1 MDIALVFPGQG
12 SQKPGMAQ
20 DLAAAWP
27 EAARVMHD
35 ADAALGLP
43 LSATCFGG
51 SAEALTATEVAQP
64 ALLAHGIA
72 AWTVLAPRLAPHVR
86 CAAGH
91 SLGEFTAHVAAGTLD
106 FADAMRLVRT
116 RGEAMRDAA
125 TGRPGA
131 MAAILGDL
139 QRPIDAICADATREA
154 GLVVPANYNSPGQ
167 VVVSGEAAGVERA
180 MQLAK
185 EAGAKRA
192 MPLKVSGAFHSPLM
206 APARDALEAALGAA
220 SLRDPALPVY
230 ANVTAAP
237 VTTAADARAL
247 LGEQLTGAVRWT
259 ETVRRIAA
267 DFPGIVFVECGPG
280 HVLYGLI
287 HKAVPGAEVWHA
299 GTTADLETILSKVA

>member
-12 SQKPGMAQ
+12 SQKPGMAH
-20 DLAAAWP
+20 DLVAAHPQAAA
-27 EAARVMHD
+27 VMRE
-35 ADAALGLP
+35 ADAALGLD
-43 LSATCFGG
+43 LSALCFGG
-51 SAEALTATEVAQP
+51 SAEALMATEVAQP

-72 AWTVLAPRLAPHVR
+72 AWTVLAERLRPHVR

-106 FADAMRLVRT
+106 FAHAMRLVRT
-116 RGEAMRDAA
+116 RGESMRDAA
-125 TGRPGA
+125 AGRPGA

-139 QRPIDAICADATREA
+139 RRPIEALCAEATRDA
-154 GLVVPANYNSPGQ
+154 GLVVAANYNSPGQ
-167 VVVSGEAAGVERA
+167 VVVSGEVAGVERV

-206 APARDALEAALGAA
+206 APARDALEGALAAAE
-220 SLRDPALPVY
+220 LRDPAIPVY

-237 VTTAADARAL
+237 VTTATEARTL

-259 ETVRRIAA
+259 ETARRIAA
-267 DFPGIVFVECGPG
+267 DHPGIVFVECGPG

-299 GTTADLETILSKVA
+299 GTAADLETILTKVA

>member
-12 SQKPGMAQ
+12 SQKPGMAH
-20 DLAAAWP
+20 DLAARHP
-27 EAARVMHD
+27 AAAAVM
-35 ADAALGLP
+35 AAGDAALGFA
-43 LSATCFGG
+43 LSSLCYTGTADD
-51 SAEALTATEVAQP
+51 LMATEVAQP

-72 AWTVLAPRLAPHVR
+72 AWTVLAERLRPHVR

-139 QRPIDAICADATREA
+139 QRPIDAICEEASRET
-154 GLVVPANYNSPGQ
+154 GLVVPANFNSPGQ
-167 VVVSGEAAGVERA
+167 VVVSGEAAGVERV
-180 MQLAK
+180 MVLAK
-185 EAGAKRA
+185 AAGAKRA

-206 APARDALEAALGAA
+206 APARTALEGALAAAPM
-220 SLRDPALPVY
+220 RDPAFPVY

-237 VTTAADARAL
+237 VTTAAETRTL

-299 GTTADLETILSKVA
+299 GTVADLETILTKVA